1 MDNTSLFKFVFVD
14 REEQKRLI
22 NDFLSNRT
30 ESNVLWLS
38 GSHGV
43 GKSFLLNNINSFA
56 RCPKTVY
63 IELKSENSEQNC
75 LLELLRELGNI
86 TALKTYW
93 SLYYGIRS
101 MTGYDFL
108 RKAEISC
115 TIPKP

>member
-1 MDNTSLFKFVFVD
+1 MPYNT
-14 REEQKRLI
+14 
-22 NDFLSNRT
+22 
-30 ESNVLWLS
+30 
-38 GSHGV
+38 
-43 GKSFLLNNINSFA
+43 A
-56 RCPKTVY
+56 RRNY
-63 IELKSENSEQNC
+63 
-75 LLELLRELGNI
+75 I